1 MTGLVLPDAA
11 IVVDLLHGLIE
22 DMAAWAPPAAVTRI
36 AWDWHARTLALT
48 VADRDAADALAHTMR
63 LGASLTDQRAY
74 AYWCALWEGLD
85 VTITP
90 GSAS

>member
-36 AWDWHARTLALT
+36 AWDWHARTLDLT

-63 LGASLTDQRAY
+63 LTPTLTVVGRRCWVGA
-74 AYWCALWEGLD
+74 WEGLD

>member
-22 DMAAWAPPAAVTRI
+22 DMAAWAPPAVVTRI

-63 LGASLTDQRAY
+63 LSPAWTLNGFDKCWRGTWQGLT
-74 AYWCALWEGLD
+74 

>member
-11 IVVDLLHGLIE
+11 TVVDLLHGLIE
-22 DMAAWAPPAAVTRI
+22 GMESWAPPAAVTRI

-63 LGASLTDQRAY
+63 LTPTLTVAGRRC
-74 AYWCALWEGLD
+74 WVGTWEGLD

-90 GSAS
+90 GAVK

>member
-11 IVVDLLHGLIE
+11 TVVDLLHGLIE
-22 DMAAWAPPAAVTRI
+22 DMAAWAPPTAVTRI
-36 AWDWHARTLALT
+36 AWDWHTRTLALT

-63 LGASLTDQRAY
+63 LTPAWAGFLKCWSGT
-74 AYWCALWEGLD
+74 WEGLD

-90 GSAS
+90 GSAR